1 MAVSARPRLADTSI
15 DTCIGAITVSSK
27 EARNMSEQQQDPR
40 WMTTAQAAGYVSHV
54 VSQQAIKVAAQRD
67 HETRYVRKV
76 GREWQVSTAWPR
88 LQRWRARA
96 DDAAAG
102 AQQRQR
108 IEELE
113 ALVARQ
119 QQRIKELEEQAL
131 AATAESGEPATDDAQ
146 DPAQK
151 KDEPSVALAN
161 DPGDVLHDD
170 AALRALWIREG
181 KPSRRTF
188 AEMVGM
194 SKSWV
199 SEHLR
204 KAGAEQG

>member
-1 MAVSARPRLADTSI
+1 MRAGPPTSKQKPPLNQENQK
-15 DTCIGAITVSSK
+15 TAKRRQKTK
-27 EARNMSEQQQDPR
+27 
-40 WMTTAQAAGYVSHV
+40 TTTYF
-54 VSQQAIKVAAQRD
+54 K
-67 HETRYVRKV
+67 Y
-76 GREWQVSTAWPR
+76 P
-88 LQRWRARA
+88 
-96 DDAAAG
+96 
-102 AQQRQR
+102 
-108 IEELE
+108 
-113 ALVARQ
+113 
-119 QQRIKELEEQAL
+119 ELEEQAL